1 MSLNE
6 GDVIDFIE
14 NTFIYDKGNIN
25 VTYIRAD
32 LMKQFLHRMEI
43 LDTRKYIIYV

>member
-25 VTYIRAD
+25 VICIRAD
-32 LMKQFLHRMEI
+32 LMKPFLHHMDGHSI
-43 LDTRKYIIYV
+43 DTM